1 MKTTTYNLLQVRIAP
16 IVMDQL
22 TNLSY
27 ISGISKQD
35 LARMALAEFLEK
47 KTTLDPGHL
56 LKKPVTG
63 LATISFTSMTTLVW
77 MLKVF
82 FSFLMRMK

>member
-47 KTTLDPGHL
+47 KTEKSIFNDVLTEVAERKQLT
-56 LKKPVTG
+56 K
-63 LATISFTSMTTLVW
+63 
-77 MLKVF
+77 
-82 FSFLMRMK
+82 